1 MPKKLKVN
9 KTLKKTRKI
18 KNQKGGT
25 VIEVINQPNTIKDIL
40 ESFKIKKKNESFN
53 PDNDIFAKLY
63 LRTDRGDIPIAI
75 WNNNCARQYIE
86 QHNPLLKNLNELI
99 DMQNIVLKYTK
110 TNLDAEVYPFE

>member
-25 VIEVINQPNTIKDIL
+25 IIEVINQPNTIKNIL
-40 ESFKIKKKNESFN
+40 ESFKIKIKNELD

-63 LRTDRGDIPIAI
+63 VRNDRGDDLPIAI
-75 WNNNCARQYIE
+75 WNNNCARKYIE
-86 QHNPLLKNLNELI
+86 PRNPLLKPLNELI
-99 DMQNIVLKYTK
+99 NMQNIVLKYTK
-110 TNLDAEVYPFE
+110 TNLDTEVYPFE